1 MARKP
6 RIEYEGAF
14 YHVINRG
21 NRREKIFRDDKDFLK
36 YIEILSNYKKRYQFR
51 LYSYVLMSNHIHLLV
66 ETGKTPLAKIEQGL
80 NQSYTMYF
88 NRKYRTVGHLF
99 QGRYKAILCD
109 RDTYLLSL
117 IKYIHLNP
125 VRAEMVKELQDYK
138 WSSHNYYAGKEKEN
152 SIVDTDRVL
161 RMFSEERAAS
171 MRIYKE
177 FIGDGIPVKRDDI
190 YRTVDQRVLGNAEFL
205 ADVMEQYD
213 GEVAKE
219 KREREYNLAEIATG
233 VERIK
238 GVTIQQIRVHN
249 KTSNVTECR
258 KLFILLSKEYG
269 YKGKEIANYIRRDP
283 ATISSALKDRK
294 RMAKDME
301 RVIKSLRNLNF

>member
-1 MARKP
+1 
-6 RIEYEGAF
+6 
-14 YHVINRG
+14 
-21 NRREKIFRDDKDFLK
+21 
-36 YIEILSNYKKRYQFR
+36 
-51 LYSYVLMSNHIHLLV
+51 
-66 ETGKTPLAKIEQGL
+66 
-80 NQSYTMYF
+80 MYF